1 MEIISKYEK
10 NFININDNNI
20 LEFLKIKKPLND
32 EIINSENLMKI
43 YYNINDEKLKYK
55 ISYYALLLNKNNNNA
70 ILQYSFKKI
79 SSNSKIEQ
87 YIGYNIL
94 ERMFDENT
102 TPKLSNQMPQYK
114 ILLLLIIKFN
124 SQIHN
129 YSKCNK
135 YLKNLADFNIKICKI
150 KLI

>member
-55 ISYYALLLNKNNNNA
+55 ISYYALLLNINNNNF
-70 ILQYSFKKI
+70 IL
-79 SSNSKIEQ
+79 
-87 YIGYNIL
+87 
-94 ERMFDENT
+94 
-102 TPKLSNQMPQYK
+102 
-114 ILLLLIIKFN
+114 
-124 SQIHN
+124 
-129 YSKCNK
+129 
-135 YLKNLADFNIKICKI
+135 
-150 KLI
+150 

>member
-32 EIINSENLMKI
+32 EIISSKNLMKI

-70 ILQYSFKKI
+70 ILQYGFKKFQVI
-79 SSNSKIEQ
+79 V
-87 YIGYNIL
+87 
-94 ERMFDENT
+94 R
-102 TPKLSNQMPQYK
+102 
-114 ILLLLIIKFN
+114 
-124 SQIHN
+124 
-129 YSKCNK
+129 
-135 YLKNLADFNIKICKI
+135 
-150 KLI
+150 